1 MTRKYLEKRFEG
13 FSDVVNLT
21 ELRAMMGGIGEST
34 VRKLLRA
41 NRIEHFY
48 INTTYYIPKEK
59 VIDYLLSPHY
69 AKYRLKLKHWVK

>member
-13 FSDVVNLT
+13 FPNVVNLT

-41 NRIEHFY
+41 NRIKHFC
-48 INTTYYIPKEK
+48 INTTYYILKEK
-59 VIDYLLSPHY
+59 VICYLLSPHY